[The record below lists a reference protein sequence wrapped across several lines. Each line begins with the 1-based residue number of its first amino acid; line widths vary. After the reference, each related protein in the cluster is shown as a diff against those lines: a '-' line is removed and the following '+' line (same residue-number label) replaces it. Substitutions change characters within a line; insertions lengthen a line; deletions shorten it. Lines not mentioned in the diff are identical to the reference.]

1 MIQQI
6 SNLPSNMVGFRSSGE
21 VTKDDFDIVHTE
33 VEKLVDETGKLN
45 YLLFLDNSPAD
56 FTAGAWLQDA
66 LLGIRNITEWNRAG
80 IVSDS
85 ETVIGFTNA
94 FSKVIPGEFRGFHKD
109 EYQQAVDWVS
119 EKTI

>member
-1 MIQQI
+1 MIEQI
-6 SNLPSNMVGFRSSGE
+6 KDLPKNMVGFRSSGD
-21 VTKDDFDIVHTE
+21 VTKDDFDIVKTE
-33 VEKLVDETGKLN
+33 VEKLVDRTGKLN
-45 YLLFLDNSPAD
+45 YLLFLDNTPAD

-66 LLGIRNITEWNRAG
+66 LLGIKNLLDWNRAA

-85 ETVIGFTNA
+85 ETVIGFTNV

-109 EYQQAVDWVS
+109 EYQHAVDWTS

>member
-6 SNLPSNMVGFRSSGE
+6 NNLPSNMVGFRSSGE
-21 VTKDDFDIVHTE
+21 VTKDDFDIVHAE

-66 LLGIRNITEWNRAG
+66 LLGIKNITEWNRAG

-85 ETVIGFTNA
+85 EMVIGFTNA
-94 FSKVIPGEFRGFHKD
+94 FSKVIPGEFRGFYKD

>member
-45 YLLFLDNSPAD
+45 YLLFLDNSPTD

>member
-1 MIQQI
+1 MIQKI
-6 SNLPSNMVGFRSSGE
+6 SNLPSNMVGFQSSGE
-21 VTKDDFDIVHTE
+21 VTKNDFDIVHAE
-33 VEKLVDETGKLN
+33 VEKLVDATGKLN

-66 LLGIRNITEWNRAG
+66 LLGIKNITEWNRAG

-85 ETVIGFTNA
+85 EAVIGFTNA

>member
-6 SNLPSNMVGFRSSGE
+6 TNLPSNMVGFRSSGE

-66 LLGIRNITEWNRAG
+66 LLGIRNITEWNRAA

-85 ETVIGFTNA
+85 EVVIGFTNV